1 MPTPHESPKRTGAR
15 ADLALGLLAGLML
28 LLSVPVLV
36 ESAKTGPGR
45 LVLLLLLVPLPVL
58 VLFVMQRRAGGPE
71 IPDVYGRRR

>member
-45 LVLLLLLVPLPVL
+45 LVLLVPFPVL